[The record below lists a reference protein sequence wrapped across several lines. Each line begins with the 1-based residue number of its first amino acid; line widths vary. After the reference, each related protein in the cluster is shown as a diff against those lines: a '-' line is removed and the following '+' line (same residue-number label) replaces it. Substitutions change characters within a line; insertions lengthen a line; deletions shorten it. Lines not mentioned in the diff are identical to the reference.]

1 LSDFFNQPQRTAI
14 RTDDINPAPCQQ
26 RRTPMSILNRSTQAG
41 TAILA
46 FAMLTSISLAAETV
60 VDLPNGIKGTLALPD
75 AGATGPAV
83 VMLHGF
89 GSSRDEVGGLFAQQ
103 AAALAAEGIAS
114 LRIDF
119 RGYGESAG
127 DMADTTLEG
136 MVADAAGARAFL
148 AGLDGVVP
156 ARIGVVGYSFGAA
169 VAMLEPDE
177 FKSVVVWGQM
187 GDLQAEFHEF
197 LGQDFYDKAAADGVA
212 SVDLGWRVVSLKQ
225 GFFESLAKHD
235 LADRFAGYTGPF
247 LTIAGDADPATAYFD
262 QYLGLAAGKT
272 EALTIPGADHMLGV
286 FSEQP
291 EIGKQ
296 VIEKTTAWL
305 RDTL

>member
-1 LSDFFNQPQRTAI
+1 
-14 RTDDINPAPCQQ
+14 
-26 RRTPMSILNRSTQAG
+26 MSILNTSTKIVAAALALALFTSVSFAG
-41 TAILA
+41 
-46 FAMLTSISLAAETV
+46 ETV
-60 VDLPNGIKGTLALPD
+60 VDLPNGIKGTLSVPD

-89 GSSRDEVGGLFAQQ
+89 ASSRDEVGGLFAQQ

-119 RGYGESAG
+119 RGYGESEG

-136 MVADAAGARAFL
+136 LVADAADARSYL
-148 AGLDGVVP
+148 EGVDGVDP
-156 ARIGVVGYSFGAA
+156 DRIGVIGYSFGAA
-169 VAMLEPDE
+169 VAMLEPDD
-177 FKSVVVWGQM
+177 FASVVVWGQM
-187 GDLQAEFHEF
+187 GDLQAEFLEF
-197 LGQDFYDKAAADGVA
+197 LGQDFYDTAKAEGVA
-212 SVDLGWRVVSLKQ
+212 SVDLGWRVISLKQ
-225 GFFESLAKHD
+225 AFFDSLAKHD
-235 LADRFAGYTGPF
+235 LADRFAGYAGPF
-247 LTIAGDADPATAYFD
+247 LTIAGDSDPATTYFD

-291 EIGKQ
+291 EIGQQ
-296 VIEKTTAWL
+296 VIDKTTAWL

>member
-1 LSDFFNQPQRTAI
+1 MS
-14 RTDDINPAPCQQ
+14 
-26 RRTPMSILNRSTQAG
+26 MSILSITTKSAS
-41 TAILA
+41 AALA
-46 FAMLTSISLAAETV
+46 FALFTSVSIAAETV
-60 VDLPNGIKGTLALPD
+60 VDLPNGIKGTLAVPD

-103 AAALAAEGIAS
+103 ATALAAEGIAS

-136 MVADAAGARAFL
+136 LVADAGGARTYL
-148 AGLDGVVP
+148 AGVDGVDP
-156 ARIGVVGYSFGAA
+156 TRIGVVGYSFGAA
-169 VAMLEPDE
+169 VAMLKPDL
-177 FKSVVVWGQM
+177 FKSVVVWGPM

-197 LGQDFYDKAAADGVA
+197 LGQEFYDKAAAEGVA
-212 SVDLGWRVVSLKQ
+212 SVDLGWRVVTLKQ
-225 GFFESLAKHD
+225 TFFESLAKHD
-235 LADRFAGYTGPF
+235 LAARFAGYTGPF
-247 LTIAGDADPATAYFD
+247 LTIAGDADPAAGYFE
-262 QYLGLAAGKT
+262 QYLGLAGGQA

-291 EIGKQ
+291 EIGQQ
-296 VIEKTTAWL
+296 VVEKTTAWL

>member
-1 LSDFFNQPQRTAI
+1 
-14 RTDDINPAPCQQ
+14 
-26 RRTPMSILNRSTQAG
+26 MSILSTK
-41 TAILA
+41 TAATALA
-46 FAMLTSISLAAETV
+46 LALLTSVSLAAETV
-60 VDLPNGIKGTLALPD
+60 VDLPNGVKGTLAVPD
-75 AGATGPAV
+75 SGATGSAV

-136 MVADAAGARAFL
+136 LVADATAAHTFL
-148 AGLDGVVP
+148 TGVEGVDA
-156 ARIGVVGYSFGAA
+156 ARIGVIGYSFGAA
-169 VAMLEPDE
+169 VAMLEPAT

-187 GDLQAEFHEF
+187 GDLQKEFHEF
-197 LGQDFYDKAAADGVA
+197 LGQDFYDRAKSEGVA
-212 SVDLGWRVVSLKQ
+212 SVDLGWRVVTLKQ
-225 GFFESLAKHD
+225 SFFDSLATHD
-235 LADRFAGYTGPF
+235 LAARFAGYEGPF
-247 LTIAGDADPATAYFD
+247 LTIAGEADPATGYFD
-262 QYLGLAAGKT
+262 QYLGLAAGQK

-286 FSEQP
+286 FSDQP
-291 EIGKQ
+291 EIGRQ

>member
-1 LSDFFNQPQRTAI
+1 MS
-14 RTDDINPAPCQQ
+14 
-26 RRTPMSILNRSTQAG
+26 MSIRNTSTK
-41 TAILA
+41 TAAAALA
-46 FAMLTSISLAAETV
+46 FALLASGSLAGETV
-60 VDLPNGIKGTLALPD
+60 VDLPNGIKGTLAVPD

-127 DMADTTLEG
+127 DMADTTFEG
-136 MVADAAGARAFL
+136 MLADVATARTYL
-148 AGLDGVVP
+148 AEIDGVD
-156 ARIGVVGYSFGAA
+156 AGRIGVVGYSFGAA
-169 VAMLEPDE
+169 IAMLEPDE

-197 LGQDFYDKAAADGVA
+197 LGQDFYDKAASEGVA
-212 SVDLGWRVVSLKQ
+212 SVDLGWRVVTLKQ
-225 GFFESLAKHD
+225 GFFDSLATHD
-235 LADRFAGYTGPF
+235 LAERFAGYAGPF
-247 LTIAGDADPATAYFD
+247 LTIAGDADPAAGYFE
-262 QYLGLAAGKT
+262 QYVGLASGRA
-272 EALTIPGADHMLGV
+272 ESLVIPGADHMLGV

-291 EIGKQ
+291 EIGAE
-296 VIEKTTAWL
+296 VIAKTTTWL
-305 RDTL
+305 RETL